1 MILTDTNILLRSIHP
16 QHPHHAWAKS
26 AVNTFRRRN
35 NVLCV
40 APQNLVE
47 FWAVATRPRDD
58 NGLGLTTAQATKELS
73 AVLDFF
79 RLLPHTPDVTEAW
92 KQIVTA
98 QGVSGKQTHDA
109 HLVAIMQVHSVQT
122 ILTFN
127 AGHFVRFPGITV
139 VDPTQVTN

>member
-1 MILTDTNILLRSIHP
+1 MNTLRRS
-16 QHPHHAWAKS
+16 
-26 AVNTFRRRN
+26 NE
-35 NVLCV
+35 VLCV

-58 NGLGLTTAQATKELS
+58 NGLGLTTAQAAKELS
-73 AVLDFF
+73 AVQDFF
-79 RLLPHTPDVTEAW
+79 RLLPYTPDVTEAW

-109 HLVAIMQVHSVQT
+109 HLVSIMQVHSVKT

-127 AGHFVRFPGITV
+127 TGHFARFPGITV
-139 VDPTQVTN
+139 VDPTQVRS